1 MSQPTIVCISAN
13 PGLDRRIRLQ
23 NLAVGEI
30 NRAHSV
36 QSLPGGKAAHV
47 AMASRALGA
56 HAVWLGFLGGAT
68 GEECAA
74 GLRALGIDVVP
85 VKVPHPTRINLEFI
99 EDSKK
104 VTEVLEPGN
113 PPGSAACEEMLGI
126 LANRLDAE
134 WKNATVAISGSLP
147 VGTTAEFYISL
158 VKAAQEAGSKVFLDT
173 SGEALSTTLAAG
185 PDFVKPNLQEAEA
198 LLLTSMRDNLT
209 VANAAKQLITRGAGS
224 VAITLGAEG
233 MIWVE
238 GKNDSGRVARAPKLN
253 PISAVG
259 SGDAT
264 LAGFA
269 YGSSIGKTGPELLKL
284 AAACGAA
291 NCVAALPGQI
301 IRLDVER
308 FISQVEISEIRN

>member
-13 PGLDRRIRLQ
+13 PGLDRRIRLH

-30 NRAHSV
+30 NRARTV
-36 QSLPGGKAAHV
+36 ESLPGGKAAHV

-74 GLRALGIDVVP
+74 GLRTLGIEVVP
-85 VKVPHPTRINLEFI
+85 VRVSDSTRINLEFI

-113 PPGSAACEEMLGI
+113 SPGSAACEEMLDI
-126 LANRLDAE
+126 LANRLKAE

-147 VGTTAEFYISL
+147 VETPSEFYISL
-158 VKAAQEAGSKVFLDT
+158 VKAARKAGSKVFLDT
-173 SGEALSTTLAAG
+173 SGEALSATLAAG
-185 PDFVKPNLQEAEA
+185 PDLVKPNRQEAEG
-198 LLLTSMRDNLT
+198 LLSTSLRGGRS
-209 VANAAKQLITRGAGS
+209 VANAAKQLIARGAS
-224 VAITLGAEG
+224 SAAITMGAEG
-233 MIWVE
+233 MIWIE
-238 GKNDSGRVARAPKLN
+238 GKDGAGWVAHAPKIN
-253 PISAVG
+253 PVSAVG

-269 YGSSIGKTGPELLKL
+269 YGSAVGKSGPELLKL

-291 NCVAALPGQI
+291 NCMAALPGQI
-301 IRLDVER
+301 TRTNVER
-308 FISQVEISEIRN
+308 FISQVEISEITN